1 MIVASL
7 EMNLRLEG
15 CESLK
20 DKRRILR
27 SLLDKAR
34 NQFHVSIA
42 EVDDQELWQNACIG
56 AACVSNNAVHAKSVL
71 QQVLELFETTPAV
84 QIEGISEE
92 VYRS

>member
-1 MIVASL
+1 VIIASL

-27 SLLDKAR
+27 SLLDKSR

-42 EVDDQELWQNACIG
+42 EVDDHDLWRNACIG
-56 AACVSNNAVHAKSVL
+56 VACVSNNAIQAKSVL
-71 QQVLELFETTPAV
+71 QQVLELFETAPAV
-84 QIEGISEE
+84 QVDGVVEE